1 MYTGCTPEFHSIF
14 RIDTPAVEPGHYT
27 ALVLVGPLGW
37 VNERVVDLGEPHR
50 GLTDLAGD
58 QLRVAAADEAGGDVA
73 AARRLLCL
81 AFDPV
86 LGEAPLVPSEDAES
100 SDRHK
105 AEEC

>member
-1 MYTGCTPEFHSIF
+1 MGCTPEFHSIF
-14 RIDTPAVEPGHYT
+14 RIDSPAVEPRHYT
-27 ALVLVGPLGW
+27 ALVLVGPPGRI
-37 VNERVVDLGEPHR
+37 NERVVDLGDHPHR
-50 GLTDLAGD
+50 GVTDLAGD